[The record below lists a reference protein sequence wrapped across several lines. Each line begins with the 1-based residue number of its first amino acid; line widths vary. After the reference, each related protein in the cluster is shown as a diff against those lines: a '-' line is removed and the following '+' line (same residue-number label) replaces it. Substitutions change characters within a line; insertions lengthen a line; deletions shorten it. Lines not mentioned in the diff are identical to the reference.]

1 MIARDQYL
9 QKLLDFRETKLIKV
23 VTCIRRCGKST
34 LFQIYQQYLL
44 QHGVAAEQII
54 ALNFEDLAYEELLDY
69 RKLYQ
74 YVTERLLPDKMNYIF
89 LDEIQAVAQFQKVAD
104 SLYIQPNVDL
114 YLTGSN
120 AYLLSG
126 EIATLLSGRY
136 VEIAMLPL
144 SFQEYVS
151 AQPEQT
157 NLPALYTQYLQ
168 TSSFPGALELKTRSK
183 IREYLAGIYNTIV
196 LKDIIARYKI
206 QDVTLLESVIRFMF
220 DNIGNFC
227 SSRKIAGALSA
238 QGRKISANTVE
249 RYLAAMTDSYILYKA
264 GRYDL
269 KGKQYLTTGEKYYLA
284 DLGLRHYL
292 LGEKAVDLGHV
303 LENVVYLE
311 LRRRGYEVFIGKV
324 GAAEVDFIAV
334 GETETAYFQ
343 VALTVR
349 EQTTLQRELAP
360 LKQINDH
367 HQKYLLTLDED
378 PPQSYDGI
386 RQLNAL
392 QWLMKMA
399 E

>member
-23 VTCIRRCGKST
+23 VTGIRRCGKST

-168 TSSFPGALELKTRSK
+168 TSLFLAL
-183 IREYLAGIYNTIV
+183 
-196 LKDIIARYKI
+196 
-206 QDVTLLESVIRFMF
+206 
-220 DNIGNFC
+220 
-227 SSRKIAGALSA
+227 
-238 QGRKISANTVE
+238 
-249 RYLAAMTDSYILYKA
+249 
-264 GRYDL
+264 
-269 KGKQYLTTGEKYYLA
+269 
-284 DLGLRHYL
+284 
-292 LGEKAVDLGHV
+292 
-303 LENVVYLE
+303 
-311 LRRRGYEVFIGKV
+311 
-324 GAAEVDFIAV
+324 
-334 GETETAYFQ
+334 
-343 VALTVR
+343 
-349 EQTTLQRELAP
+349 
-360 LKQINDH
+360 
-367 HQKYLLTLDED
+367 
-378 PPQSYDGI
+378 
-386 RQLNAL
+386 
-392 QWLMKMA
+392 
-399 E
+399 